1 MEKLETNIFRIGN
14 LSALS
19 ADYRQY
25 RVKGLSPTHRDYY
38 RNRKRIEKA
47 LSYRLQHPV
56 LIIER
61 DLFPYVVVRDDLQ
74 LEMPQRLSIVRSNSV
89 TFEPRD
95 EVYRLNFARRTSVE
109 DSIAIRFLQ
118 FNLQG
123 QIRQHKNL
131 WQTQSGRPFYRK
143 QPVDSYGGRLMY
155 RGFSVR
161 PVVTN
166 DGGIGLCV
174 DVTSKVL
181 SERPLPQQLKRG
193 DFDKWRYQRCIFH
206 YGNQWFE
213 IQVDSLS
220 DYTFGEHLIT
230 DDEGNEIT
238 LQHFIT
244 ENASGPLSPEI
255 TKLSAEGSVVVYYN
269 NRDEERAAPTALCYP
284 IYGTDDHKTSKLH
297 RRSILHPDVRRTE
310 IHGIVR
316 DFMSDIC
323 MGDQPLEIDS
333 NPIEITRKSFQ
344 VPNLEFADNQ
354 ILSTASSDT
363 SLSKLGDSRKAMLEK
378 AGFIVQQRLDRQY
391 LILPASVKQ
400 SWGEQFNADLIKEVN
415 RQYPIG
421 DYSPKIVSYDDSGS
435 KNYAQQGRKLRSFI
449 RNKKWKPGYAV
460 VMLHHTKD
468 RKLRDEDALAA
479 LVIDE
484 LRRKGVTASV
494 IHTDTGQEC
503 YQYFEDESG
512 DASYQWSQKTR
523 GKLRGYLK
531 NTALSKILL
540 TNWRWPFAL
549 GSSLNA
555 DLTIGLDVKNNTAG
569 LVSVSKDGKTIR
581 AFQDKSNQ
589 SEKLLE
595 GQAREYFQRAISEA
609 IDSATDSIKSIVVH
623 RDGIAYESE
632 IAGIQQAIQNLKDE
646 GKLSDDATV
655 TILEI
660 AKSAISQT
668 RLFKPI
674 DDGKTVTNPQ
684 VGDYMMLDL
693 QNAYLC
699 STGRAFYHKG
709 TSKPLHVRYVGGD
722 LSFEQCLEDLYSLTV
737 LAWTNPGDCSR
748 FPITITLNDRFLR
761 DTATDYDDDAIRFS
775 ELQDEDLAT

>member
-25 RVKGLSPTHRDYY
+25 RIKGLSPTHRDYY
-38 RNRKRIEKA
+38 PNRKRIEKT

-61 DLFPYVVVRDDLQ
+61 DQLPYVVVRDDLQ
-74 LEMPQRLSIVRSNSV
+74 LEMPQRLSIVRGNPV
-89 TFEPRD
+89 TFEPRN
-95 EVYRLNFARRTSVE
+95 EVYRLNFAKRTSIE

-118 FNLQG
+118 FNIQG
-123 QIRQHKNL
+123 QIRNHKNL

-143 QPVDSYGGRLMY
+143 QPVDSYSGRLMY

-181 SERPLPQQLKRG
+181 SERPLPQQIKIG
-193 DFDKWRYQRCIFH
+193 DFHQWRYQRCIYH

-213 IQVDSLS
+213 IQIDSLS

-230 DDEGNEIT
+230 DDGGNEVT

-244 ENASGPLSPEI
+244 ENASGPLPPEI
-255 TKLSAEGSVVVYYN
+255 TKLSSEGSVVVYYN
-269 NRDEERAAPTALCYP
+269 NRDEERAAPSALCYP

-297 RRSILHPDVRRTE
+297 RRSILQPDVRRNE
-310 IHGIVR
+310 IKGVVR
-316 DFMSDIC
+316 DFMSDIY
-323 MGDQPLEIDS
+323 MGDRLLEIHP
-333 NPIEITRKSFQ
+333 NPIEIPRKSFQ
-344 VPNLEFADNQ
+344 VPDLEFAGNE
-354 ILSTASSDT
+354 ILSTGSSDA
-363 SLSKLGDSRKAMLEK
+363 SLSNLGNSRNVMLEE
-378 AGFIVQQRLDRQY
+378 AGFIVQQRLERQY

-400 SWGEQFNADLIKEVN
+400 SWGEQFGSDLKKEVN
-415 RQYPIG
+415 RQYPVG
-421 DYSPKIVSYDDSGS
+421 DYTPTIVSYDDSGS
-435 KNYAQQGRKLRSFI
+435 KNYAQQGKKLRQFI
-449 RNKKWKPGYAV
+449 RNRKWKPGYAV
-460 VMLHHTKD
+460 VMLHQTKD

-484 LRRKGVTASV
+484 LRRKGITASV
-494 IHTDTGQEC
+494 IHTDTGEQC
-503 YQYFEDESG
+503 YQYVEDKNG
-512 DASYQWSQKTR
+512 NASYQWRQTTKGR
-523 GKLRGYLK
+523 LRGYLK
-531 NTALSKILL
+531 NAALSKVLL

-549 GSSLNA
+549 SSSLNA
-555 DLTIGLDVKNNTAG
+555 DLIVGLDVKNNTAG
-569 LVSVSKDGKTIR
+569 LVTVCKDGKNIR

-595 GQAREYFQRAISEA
+595 GQAREYFQRAVSDA
-609 IDSATDSIKSIVVH
+609 IGSTIGSIKSIVVH
-623 RDGIAYESE
+623 RDGIVYESE

-660 AKSAISQT
+660 AKSAISQI
-668 RLFKPI
+668 RLFKPL
-674 DDGKTVTNPQ
+674 DDGKSVINPQ
-684 VGDYMMLDL
+684 VGDYMMLDA

-699 STGRAFYHKG
+699 STGRAFDHKG
-709 TSKPLHVRYVGGD
+709 TSKPLHVRYIGGD
-722 LSFEQCLEDLYSLTV
+722 LSFEQCLEDIYSLTV
-737 LAWTNPGDCSR
+737 LAWTNPRDCSR

-775 ELQDEDLAT
+775 ELQDEDLST